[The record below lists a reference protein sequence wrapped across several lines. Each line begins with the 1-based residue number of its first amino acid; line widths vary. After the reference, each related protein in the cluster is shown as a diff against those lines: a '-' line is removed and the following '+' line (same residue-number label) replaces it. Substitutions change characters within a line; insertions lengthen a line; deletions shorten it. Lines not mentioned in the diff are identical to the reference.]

1 MMRFRDIYMFGGGIL
16 VLLVVFLTDPSV
28 GVVAQLPVG
37 SATVGL
43 MVNILISMWFVG
55 FLHYSR
61 KGILD
66 YIDLE
71 IYFKEAI
78 KTPTSAG
85 LALIAVGLMMISISI
100 VIHAAVK

>member
-1 MMRFRDIYMFGGGIL
+1 MFGGGLL

-37 SATVGL
+37 SGTVGL
-43 MVNILISMWFVG
+43 MVNILVSMWFVG

-71 IYFKEAI
+71 VYFKEAI
-78 KTPTSAG
+78 KSPVGAG
-85 LALIAVGLMMISISI
+85 LALVSVGLMMISIAV
-100 VIHAAVK
+100 VILAAVK